1 MNKQK
6 WQFELGILELVIDLN
21 MMQESQFYVT
31 TSHMHVGL
39 GKIVVWKR
47 KTKETPILILSFPVL
62 FYLTVICKKKN
73 PKFLEQILD
82 LLWDTSFVCS
92 FFATYSK

>member
-62 FYLTVICKKKN
+62 FYLTVICKKK
-73 PKFLEQILD
+73 
-82 LLWDTSFVCS
+82 T
-92 FFATYSK
+92 

>member
-39 GKIVVWKR
+39 GNCC
-47 KTKETPILILSFPVL
+47 L
-62 FYLTVICKKKN
+62 KKKN
-73 PKFLEQILD
+73 QRNPNFDIILPSFVLLNCDLQKKKPKFLEQIMD

>member
-1 MNKQK
+1 
-6 WQFELGILELVIDLN
+6 
-21 MMQESQFYVT
+21 
-31 TSHMHVGL
+31 MHVGL

-62 FYLTVICKKKN
+62 FYLTVICKKKT
-73 PKFLEQILD
+73 KFLEQIMD
-82 LLWDTSFVCS
+82 LLWDTFFVCS

>member
-62 FYLTVICKKKN
+62 FYLTVICKKKTQIFRAN
-73 PKFLEQILD
+73 YGFIMGYFLR
-82 LLWDTSFVCS
+82 LLIFCHI
-92 FFATYSK
+92 